1 MKFIQEN
8 EDFLLKTLK
17 DTGKTNLGNF
27 LTSYFDKKAEKERLD
42 AVPKDAM
49 MPQSMLQAAPLVPIV
64 TPTPVA
70 EATKKV
76 EEKAEPEAKKEVMT
90 DLIDNLSSLLQ

>member
-49 MPQSMLQAAPLVPIV
+49 MP
-64 TPTPVA
+64 
-70 EATKKV
+70 
-76 EEKAEPEAKKEVMT
+76 
-90 DLIDNLSSLLQ
+90 